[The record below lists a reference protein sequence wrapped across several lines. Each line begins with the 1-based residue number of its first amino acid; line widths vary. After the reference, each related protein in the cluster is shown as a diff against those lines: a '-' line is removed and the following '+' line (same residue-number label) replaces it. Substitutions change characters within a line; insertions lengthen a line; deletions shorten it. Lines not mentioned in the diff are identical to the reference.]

1 MLRANQSLQPYLLL
15 SPVNVIH
22 CYYMLITTLC
32 FSRVVGRIVAANHL
46 HDRDYPVKP
55 GSDRRNAMKPG
66 TKEQAESTLPE
77 MKVMDSKKEG
87 KK

>member
-1 MLRANQSLQPYLLL
+1 
-15 SPVNVIH
+15 
-22 CYYMLITTLC
+22 MLITALC
-32 FSRVVGRIVAANHL
+32 LFLAVGRIVAANHF

-66 TKEQAESTLPE
+66 TKEQAESTFPE